1 MELANEPSGP
11 PPYGWATLGRV
22 LPPQVVPAAPGSHIE
37 HNGQLSPVSQ
47 ATIDRLLGKT
57 SS

>member
-1 MELANEPSGP
+1 MATNEPAGP
-11 PPYGWATLGRV
+11 PPGGWATLGRV
-22 LPPQVVPAAPGSHIE
+22 MPPQVVPAAPGQHIE
-37 HNGQLSPVSQ
+37 HDGQLSAVSK